1 MSALARVTPLPVID
15 GYDYS
20 GLSPEVA
27 AEARAVAERVRAAH
41 QRTVVA
47 ILEMGRDLL
56 AVKAR
61 LGHGRF
67 GQWLDAE
74 FGGVART
81 AQNYMRAAQTFADK
95 SEIVSHLPPA
105 TVYALAAPSTPGEVR
120 SAIVARLRA
129 GERIHPDAITEAVRR
144 ARQKLREAKGAA
156 PRPQAPAARPQV
168 QQTVE
173 HLIALAGVVQI
184 LRLSLG
190 DHREEFLELLADCD
204 PNWTVADL
212 AGRL

>member
-1 MSALARVTPLPVID
+1 MTALARRVSAPLLE

-27 AEARAVAERVRAAH
+27 AEARAVAERVRASH
-41 QRTVVA
+41 PRTVIA
-47 ILEMGRDLL
+47 ILDMGRDLL

-67 GQWLDAE
+67 GLWLEAE

-81 AQNYMRAAQTFADK
+81 AQNYMRAAQSFADK
-95 SEIVSHLPPA
+95 SELVSHLPPA
-105 TVYALAAPSTPGEVR
+105 TVYALAAPSTPGELR
-120 SAIVARLRA
+120 RQIVERLRA
-129 GERIHPDAITEAVRR
+129 GERMHPDAISDAVRM
-144 ARQKLREAKGAA
+144 ARQQLREARGTAA
-156 PRPQAPAARPQV
+156 KAPSARARSAV
-168 QQTVE
+168 AESVE
-173 HLIALAGVVQI
+173 HVIAVSSIVQI

-190 DHREEFLELLADCD
+190 EHREEFVELLRDCD

-212 AGRL
+212 AARL